1 MKTYYLHSKT
11 DGGRRFTVAGLVEQ
25 QKDCYV
31 VNGGVALCSGKD
43 QFVKR
48 IGRDIASGRARKK
61 QNFVKVFKREPEPQ
75 SVVRYIKQFSE
86 VFAKE
91 N

>member
-31 VNGGVALCSGKD
+31 VNGGVALCSQKD
-43 QFVKR
+43 QFIKR
-48 IGRDIASGRARKK
+48 IGRDIASGRARKNK
-61 QNFVKVFKREPEPQ
+61 NFVKIFEKEPTPQ
-75 SVVRYIKQFSE
+75 SVVSCIKQFGE